1 MFGFRSRIWRE
12 SDVLDSSLQSDA
24 MASLDIKTEV
34 ERAQS
39 RSTELELMI
48 HNRQPIPLQ
57 GNRKYLIAG
66 YWALMV
72 DLHRSALQLLNP
84 DLNLCGGGF
93 ALARPMI
100 EALLRIH
107 LVAMGTD
114 EQVELIRTD
123 KFRTNFEGAAEQIDQ
138 LFALDFFAKTFDKR
152 VREALHSYTHSGAM
166 QVARRFDGN
175 NISPSYKPEE
185 RFDVVRMTTLA
196 FAMGTVIITATLGFH
211 PEHTRANEICV
222 EYTTKPGGA

>member
-1 MFGFRSRIWRE
+1 
-12 SDVLDSSLQSDA
+12 
-24 MASLDIKTEV
+24 MAIDMKAEV

-72 DLHRSALQLLNP
+72 DLHRSVLFLLKS
-84 DLNLCGGGF
+84 DINLCGGGF

-123 KFRTNFEGAAEQIDQ
+123 KFRTNFEGAAEQIDE

-152 VREALHSYTHSGAM
+152 VRDALHSYTHSGAM

-185 RFDVVRMTTLA
+185 KFDVVRMCTLA
-196 FAMGTVIITATLGFH
+196 FAMGTVIITASLGFE
-211 PEHTRANEICV
+211 PEHTRANEICA
-222 EYTTKPGGA
+222 EYTGNPA

>member
-1 MFGFRSRIWRE
+1 
-12 SDVLDSSLQSDA
+12 
-24 MASLDIKTEV
+24 MAIDIKAAV

-48 HNRQPIPLQ
+48 HNRQPIGLQ
-57 GNRKYLIAG
+57 GNRKHLIAG

-72 DLHRSALQLLNP
+72 DLHRSVLLLVKP
-84 DLNLCGGGF
+84 DINLCGGGF

-107 LVAMGTD
+107 LVAGGTE

-123 KFRTNFEGAAEQIDQ
+123 KFRTDFKGVAEEIDQ

-152 VREALHSYTHSGAM
+152 VRDALHSFTHSGAM

-175 NISPSYKPEE
+175 NISPAYRDEE
-185 RFDVVRMTTLA
+185 KWDAIRMTTLA
-196 FAMGTVIITATLGFH
+196 FAMGTVVITGALGFDYGRV
-211 PEHTRANEICV
+211 RANELCPSTRS
-222 EYTTKPGGA
+222 EG

>member
-1 MFGFRSRIWRE
+1 VFGWRE
-12 SDVLDSSLQSDA
+12 GDVLDSLLQSDA
-24 MASLDIKTEV
+24 MASLDMKAEI

-39 RSTELELMI
+39 MSTELELMI

-72 DLHRSALQLLNP
+72 DFHRSVLLLLKP
-84 DLNLCGGGF
+84 DVNLCGGGF

-152 VREALHSYTHSGAM
+152 VRDALHSYTHSGAM

-196 FAMGTVIITATLGFH
+196 FAMGTVIITASLGFH
-211 PEHTRANEICV
+211 PEHTRANEICA
-222 EYTTKPGGA
+222 EYATKPCGA

>member
-1 MFGFRSRIWRE
+1 MPT
-12 SDVLDSSLQSDA
+12 LD
-24 MASLDIKTEV
+24 MKVEV

-48 HNRQPIPLQ
+48 HKRQPIPLQ
-57 GNRKYLIAG
+57 GNRNYLIAG

-72 DLHRSALQLLNP
+72 DLHRSVLLLLKP
-84 DLNLCGGGF
+84 DINLCGGGF

-107 LVAMGTD
+107 VVAMGTD

-123 KFRTNFEGAAEQIDQ
+123 QFRTHFEDAAEQIDQ
-138 LFALDFFAKTFDKR
+138 LFGLDFFAKTFDKR
-152 VREALHSYTHSGAM
+152 VRDALHSYTHSGAM

-175 NISPSYKPEE
+175 NISPSYKVEE
-185 RFDVVRMTTLA
+185 KFDVARMATLA
-196 FAMGTVIITATLGFH
+196 FAMGTVIITAALGFQ
-211 PEHTRANEICV
+211 PEHTRANEICA
-222 EYTTKPGGA
+222 EYTKNPSAG

>member
-1 MFGFRSRIWRE
+1 
-12 SDVLDSSLQSDA
+12 
-24 MASLDIKTEV
+24 MAIDIKAEV

-48 HNRQPIPLQ
+48 HNRQPIALQ

-72 DLHRSALQLLNP
+72 DLHRSVLFLVKP
-84 DLNLCGGGF
+84 DVNLCGGGF
-93 ALARPMI
+93 ALGRPMI

-107 LVAMGTD
+107 IVAVGTED
-114 EQVELIRTD
+114 QVELIRTD
-123 KFRTNFEGAAEQIDQ
+123 KFRTDFKGAAEEIDQ

-152 VREALHSYTHSGAM
+152 VRDVLHSFTHSGAM

-175 NISPSYKPEE
+175 NISPAYRDEE
-185 RFDVVRMTTLA
+185 KWDTIRMTTLA
-196 FAMGTVIITATLGFH
+196 FAMGTVVITGALGFD
-211 PEHTRANEICV
+211 PERTRANEIMS
-222 EYTTKPGGA
+222 EYTK